1 MMWVGIYAALAVCV
15 VFLSIKL
22 ANYVDLIDKKTD
34 MSGAFIGGVILAA
47 VTSLPELFTSIS
59 AVLFVKQPDLVMGN
73 ILGSNLF
80 NMCIFGGAALIAAKS
95 LCKSTIGNSHL
106 KTTVITFVMFAIMLL
121 PVVFKKDYTVVGISV
136 YSIILLVLYACSIKF
151 MAGDSAETEGEDTSD
166 LTLKQIVIRFIIMAV
181 LLVTASIF
189 ITFAADKLSEQF
201 KLGKTVGGALFLG
214 VATSLPE
221 LTSSIALIRK
231 GNFNACAGNVMGSGV
246 FNFCIISIADILYRG
261 GSVYTSSGD
270 KSNKY
275 LNIFGLVA
283 AAVVGIILIMKQRKK
298 DTENAGL
305 KLFYRIGGLAIL
317 GCYGAFLFLSNAK

>member
-15 VFLSIKL
+15 VFFSIKL

-34 MSGAFIGGVILAA
+34 LSGAFIGGVILAA

-95 LCKSTIGNSHL
+95 LCKATIGSSHF
-106 KTTVITFVMFAIMLL
+106 KTTVITFIMFAIMML

-151 MAGDSAETEGEDTSD
+151 MAGDSAESEGEDTSD
-166 LTLKQIVIRFIIMAV
+166 LTLKQIIIRFIIMAV

-189 ITFAADKLSEQF
+189 ITIAADHLSEEF

-246 FNFCIISIADILYRG
+246 FNFCIISVADILYRG
-261 GSVYTSSGD
+261 GSVYISND
-270 KSNKY
+270 KSSSY

-283 AAVVGIILIMKQRKK
+283 TTAVGAILLMKMRKK

-317 GCYGAFLFLSNAK
+317 ACYGAFLFLSNAK

>member
-15 VFLSIKL
+15 VFFSIKL

-34 MSGAFIGGVILAA
+34 LSGAFIGGVILAA

-95 LCKSTIGNSHL
+95 LCKSTIGSSHF
-106 KTTVITFVMFAIMLL
+106 KTTVITFIMFSIMLL

-151 MAGDSAETEGEDTSD
+151 MAGDSAESEGEDNSD
-166 LTLKQIVIRFIIMAV
+166 LTIKQIIIRFVIMAV
-181 LLVTASIF
+181 LLVVASIF
-189 ITFAADKLSEQF
+189 ITIAADHLSEEF
-201 KLGKTVGGALFLG
+201 NLGKTVGGALFLG

-246 FNFCIISIADILYRG
+246 FNFCIISVADILYRV
-261 GSVYTSSGD
+261 GSVYISND
-270 KSNKY
+270 KSSSY

-283 AAVVGIILIMKQRKK
+283 TAAVGAILLMKIRKK

-305 KLFYRIGGLAIL
+305 KLFYRFGGLAIL
-317 GCYGAFLFLSNAK
+317 ACYAAFLILSN

>member
-15 VFLSIKL
+15 VFFSIKL

-34 MSGAFIGGVILAA
+34 LSGAFIGGVILAA

-95 LCKSTIGNSHL
+95 LCRSTIGSSHF
-106 KTTVITFVMFAIMLL
+106 KTTVITFIMFSIMLL
-121 PVVFKKDYTVVGISV
+121 PVVFKKDYTVAGISV

-151 MAGDSAETEGEDTSD
+151 MAGDSAESEGEDTSD
-166 LTLKQIVIRFIIMAV
+166 LTLKQIIIRFVIMAV
-181 LLVTASIF
+181 LLVVASIF
-189 ITFAADKLSEQF
+189 ITYAADQLSETF

-246 FNFCIISIADILYRG
+246 FNFCIISVADILYRG
-261 GSVYTSSGD
+261 GSVYISND
-270 KSNKY
+270 KSSSY

-283 AAVVGIILIMKQRKK
+283 TAAVGAILLMKMRKK

-305 KLFYRIGGLAIL
+305 KLFYRFGGLAIL
-317 GCYGAFLFLSNAK
+317 GCYAAFLILSN

>member
-15 VFLSIKL
+15 VFFSIKL

-34 MSGAFIGGVILAA
+34 LSGAFIGGVILAA

-95 LCKSTIGNSHL
+95 LCRSTIGSSHF
-106 KTTVITFVMFAIMLL
+106 KTTVITFIMFSIMLL
-121 PVVFKKDYTVVGISV
+121 PVVFKKDYTVAGISV

-151 MAGDSAETEGEDTSD
+151 MAGDSAESEGEDNSD
-166 LTLKQIVIRFIIMAV
+166 LTIKQIIIRFVIMAV
-181 LLVTASIF
+181 LLVVASIF
-189 ITFAADKLSEQF
+189 ITIAADHLSEEF
-201 KLGKTVGGALFLG
+201 NLGKTVGGALFLG

-246 FNFCIISIADILYRG
+246 FNFCIISVADILYRG
-261 GSVYTSSGD
+261 GSVYISKD
-270 KSNKY
+270 KSSSY
-275 LNIFGLVA
+275 LNIFGLAA
-283 AAVVGIILIMKQRKK
+283 AAVVGAILIMKQRKK
-298 DTENAGL
+298 DSENAGL

-317 GCYGAFLFLSNAK
+317 GCYAAFLVLSN

>member
-15 VFLSIKL
+15 VFFSIKL

-34 MSGAFIGGVILAA
+34 LSGAFIGGVILAA

-95 LCKSTIGNSHL
+95 LCKSTIGSSHF
-106 KTTVITFVMFAIMLL
+106 KTTVITFIMFSIMLL
-121 PVVFKKDYTVVGISV
+121 PVVFKKDYTVVGISG

-151 MAGDSAETEGEDTSD
+151 MAGDSAESEGEDNSD
-166 LTLKQIVIRFIIMAV
+166 LTIKQIIIRFVIMAV
-181 LLVTASIF
+181 LLVVASIF
-189 ITFAADKLSEQF
+189 ITIAADHLSEEF
-201 KLGKTVGGALFLG
+201 NLGKTVGGALFLG

-246 FNFCIISIADILYRG
+246 FNFCIISVADILYRG
-261 GSVYTSSGD
+261 GSVYISND
-270 KSNKY
+270 KSSSY

-283 AAVVGIILIMKQRKK
+283 TAAVGAILLMKIRKK

-305 KLFYRIGGLAIL
+305 KLFYRFGGLAIL
-317 GCYGAFLFLSNAK
+317 ACYAAFLILSN

>member
-15 VFLSIKL
+15 VFFSIKL

-34 MSGAFIGGVILAA
+34 LSGAFIGGVILAA

-80 NMCIFGGAALIAAKS
+80 NMCIFGGAALVAAKS
-95 LCKSTIGNSHL
+95 MCKSTIGSSHF
-106 KTTVITFVMFAIMLL
+106 KTTVITFIMFAIMLL

-151 MAGDSAETEGEDTSD
+151 MAGDSAESEGEDTSD
-166 LTLKQIVIRFIIMAV
+166 LTLKQIIIRFIIMAV

-189 ITFAADKLSEQF
+189 ITIAADHLSEEF
-201 KLGKTVGGALFLG
+201 NLGKTVGGALFLG

-231 GNFNACAGNVMGSGV
+231 GNFNACVGNVMGSGV
-246 FNFCIISIADILYRG
+246 FNFCIISVADILYRD
-261 GSVYTSSGD
+261 GSVYISND
-270 KSNKY
+270 KSSSY
-275 LNIFGLVA
+275 LNIFGLA
-283 AAVVGIILIMKQRKK
+283 ATAVVGAILIMKQRKK
-298 DTENAGL
+298 DSENAAL
-305 KLFYRIGGLAIL
+305 KLFYRLGGLCIL
-317 GCYGAFLFLSNAK
+317 GCYAAFLVLSN

>member
-15 VFLSIKL
+15 VFFSIKL

-34 MSGAFIGGVILAA
+34 LSGAFIGGVILAA

-59 AVLFVKQPDLVMGN
+59 AVLFVKQPDLVIGN

-95 LCKSTIGNSHL
+95 LCKSTIGNSHF
-106 KTTVITFVMFAIMLL
+106 KTTVITFIMFAIMTL
-121 PVVFKKDYTVVGISV
+121 PVVFKKDFEFAGISV

-151 MAGDSAETEGEDTSD
+151 MAGDSAESEGEDTSD
-166 LTLKQIVIRFIIMAV
+166 LTLKQIIIRFIIMAV

-189 ITFAADKLSEQF
+189 ITIATDHLTEEFN
-201 KLGKTVGGALFLG
+201 LGKTVGGALFLG

-246 FNFCIISIADILYRG
+246 FNFCIISIADFLYRG
-261 GSVYTSSGD
+261 GSVYISKD
-270 KSNKY
+270 KSSSY

-305 KLFYRIGGLAIL
+305 KLFYRIGGFAIL
-317 GCYGAFLFLSNAK
+317 ACYGAFLFLSNAK

>member
-106 KTTVITFVMFAIMLL
+106 KTTVITFVMFSIMLL
-121 PVVFKKDYTVVGISV
+121 PVVFKKDFEFVGISI

-151 MAGDSAETEGEDTSD
+151 MAGDSAETEGEDDSD
-166 LTLKQIVIRFIIMAV
+166 LTLKQIVVRFVIMAV

-189 ITFAADKLSEQF
+189 ITFAADHLSEQF
-201 KLGKTVGGALFLG
+201 NLGKTVGGALFLG

-246 FNFCIISIADILYRG
+246 FNFCIISVADILYRG
-261 GSVYTSSGD
+261 GSVYISND
-270 KSNKY
+270 KSSSY
-275 LNIFGLVA
+275 LNIFGLIS
-283 AAVVGIILIMKQRKK
+283 AAVVGAILIAKRAKK
-298 DTENAGL
+298 STENAGL
-305 KLFYRIGGLAIL
+305 KLFYRLGGLSIL
-317 GCYGAFLFLSNAK
+317 GCYAAFLILSN

>member
-1 MMWVGIYAALAVCV
+1 MWVGIYAALAVCV

-34 MSGAFIGGVILAA
+34 LSGAFIGGVILAA

-151 MAGDSAETEGEDTSD
+151 MAGDSAESEGEDTSD
-166 LTLKQIVIRFIIMAV
+166 LTLKQIIIRFIIMAV

-189 ITFAADKLSEQF
+189 ITVAADHLSEEF
-201 KLGKTVGGALFLG
+201 NLGKTVGGALFLG

-246 FNFCIISIADILYRG
+246 FNFCIISVADILYRG
-261 GSVYTSSGD
+261 GSVYISND
-270 KSNKY
+270 KSSSY
-275 LNIFGLVA
+275 LNIFGLA
-283 AAVVGIILIMKQRKK
+283 ATAVVGAILIMKQRKK
-298 DTENAGL
+298 DSENAGL
-305 KLFYRIGGLAIL
+305 KLFYRLGGLCIL
-317 GCYGAFLFLSNAK
+317 GCYAAFLILSN

>member
-15 VFLSIKL
+15 VFFSIKL

-34 MSGAFIGGVILAA
+34 LSGAFIGGV
-47 VTSLPELFTSIS
+47 FTSIS

-95 LCKSTIGNSHL
+95 LCRSTIGSSHF
-106 KTTVITFVMFAIMLL
+106 KTTVITFIMFSIMLL
-121 PVVFKKDYTVVGISV
+121 PVVFKKDYTVAGISV

-151 MAGDSAETEGEDTSD
+151 MAGDSAESEGEDNSD
-166 LTLKQIVIRFIIMAV
+166 LTIKQIIIRFVIMAV
-181 LLVTASIF
+181 LLVVASIF
-189 ITFAADKLSEQF
+189 ITIAADHLSEEF
-201 KLGKTVGGALFLG
+201 NLGKTVGGALFLG

-246 FNFCIISIADILYRG
+246 FNFCIISVADILYRG
-261 GSVYTSSGD
+261 GSVYISKD
-270 KSNKY
+270 KSSSY

-283 AAVVGIILIMKQRKK
+283 TAAVGAILLMKIRKK

-317 GCYGAFLFLSNAK
+317 GFLVLSN

>member
-15 VFLSIKL
+15 VFFSIKL

-34 MSGAFIGGVILAA
+34 LSGAFIGGVILAA

-95 LCKSTIGNSHL
+95 LCKSTIGSSHF
-106 KTTVITFVMFAIMLL
+106 KTTVITFIMFSIMLL
-121 PVVFKKDYTVVGISV
+121 PVVFKKDYTVAGISV

-151 MAGDSAETEGEDTSD
+151 MAGDSAESEGEDNSD
-166 LTLKQIVIRFIIMAV
+166 LTLKQIIIRFVIMAV
-181 LLVTASIF
+181 LLVVASIF
-189 ITFAADKLSEQF
+189 ITIAADHLSEEF
-201 KLGKTVGGALFLG
+201 NLGKTVGGALFLG

-231 GNFNACAGNVMGSGV
+231 DNFNACAGNVMGSGV
-246 FNFCIISIADILYRG
+246 FNFCIISVADILYRG
-261 GSVYTSSGD
+261 GSVYISND
-270 KSNKY
+270 KSSSY

-283 AAVVGIILIMKQRKK
+283 TAAVGAILLMKIRKK

-305 KLFYRIGGLAIL
+305 KLFYRFGGLAIL
-317 GCYGAFLFLSNAK
+317 GCYAAFLILSN

>member
-15 VFLSIKL
+15 VFFSIKL

-34 MSGAFIGGVILAA
+34 LSGAFIGGVILAA

-95 LCKSTIGNSHL
+95 LCRSTIGSSHF
-106 KTTVITFVMFAIMLL
+106 KTTVITFIMFSIMLL

-151 MAGDSAETEGEDTSD
+151 MAGDSAESEGEDNSD
-166 LTLKQIVIRFIIMAV
+166 LTLKQIIIRFVIMAV
-181 LLVTASIF
+181 LLVVASIF
-189 ITFAADKLSEQF
+189 ITKAADKLSEQF
-201 KLGKTVGGALFLG
+201 NLGKTVGGALFLG

-246 FNFCIISIADILYRG
+246 FNFCIISVADILYRG
-261 GSVYTSSGD
+261 GSVYISND
-270 KSNKY
+270 KSSSY
-275 LNIFGLVA
+275 LNIFGLAAA
-283 AAVVGIILIMKQRKK
+283 AAVGAILLMKMRKK

-305 KLFYRIGGLAIL
+305 KLFYRFGGLAIL
-317 GCYGAFLFLSNAK
+317 GCYAAFLVLSN

>member
-1 MMWVGIYAALAVCV
+1 MWVGIYAALAVCV
-15 VFLSIKL
+15 VFFSIKL

-34 MSGAFIGGVILAA
+34 LSGAFIGGVILAA

-95 LCKSTIGNSHL
+95 LCRSTIGSSHF
-106 KTTVITFVMFAIMLL
+106 KTTVITFIMFSIMLL

-151 MAGDSAETEGEDTSD
+151 MAGDSAESEGEDNSD
-166 LTLKQIVIRFIIMAV
+166 LTIKQIIIRFVIMAV
-181 LLVTASIF
+181 LLVVASIF
-189 ITFAADKLSEQF
+189 ITIAADHLSEEF
-201 KLGKTVGGALFLG
+201 NLGKTVGGALFLG

-246 FNFCIISIADILYRG
+246 FNFCIISVADILYRG
-261 GSVYTSSGD
+261 GSVYISKD
-270 KSNKY
+270 KSSSY

-283 AAVVGIILIMKQRKK
+283 TAAVGAILLMKIRKK

-317 GCYGAFLFLSNAK
+317 GCYAAFLVLSN

>member
-15 VFLSIKL
+15 VFFSIKL

-34 MSGAFIGGVILAA
+34 LSGAFIGGVILAA

-95 LCKSTIGNSHL
+95 LCKSTIGSSHF
-106 KTTVITFVMFAIMLL
+106 KTTVITFIMFSIMLL
-121 PVVFKKDYTVVGISV
+121 PVVFKKDYTVAGISV

-151 MAGDSAETEGEDTSD
+151 MAGDSAESEGEDNSD
-166 LTLKQIVIRFIIMAV
+166 LTLKQIIIRFVIMAV
-181 LLVTASIF
+181 LLVVASIF
-189 ITFAADKLSEQF
+189 ITIAADHLSEEF
-201 KLGKTVGGALFLG
+201 NLGKTVGGALFLG

-246 FNFCIISIADILYRG
+246 FNFCIISVADILYRG
-261 GSVYTSSGD
+261 GSVYISND
-270 KSNKY
+270 KSSSY
-275 LNIFGLVA
+275 LNIFGLA
-283 AAVVGIILIMKQRKK
+283 ATAAVGAILLMKIRKK

-305 KLFYRIGGLAIL
+305 KLFYRFGGLAIL
-317 GCYGAFLFLSNAK
+317 GCYAAFLILSN

>member
-1 MMWVGIYAALAVCV
+1 MMWVGIYAVLAVCV
-15 VFLSIKL
+15 VFFSIKL

-34 MSGAFIGGVILAA
+34 LSGAFIGGVILAA

-95 LCKSTIGNSHL
+95 LCRSTIGSSHF
-106 KTTVITFVMFAIMLL
+106 KTTVITFIMFSIMLL

-151 MAGDSAETEGEDTSD
+151 MAGDSAESEGEDNSD
-166 LTLKQIVIRFIIMAV
+166 LTLKQIIIRFVIMAV
-181 LLVTASIF
+181 LLVVASIF
-189 ITFAADKLSEQF
+189 ITIAADHLSEEF
-201 KLGKTVGGALFLG
+201 NLGKTVGGALFLG

-246 FNFCIISIADILYRG
+246 FNFCIISVADILYRG
-261 GSVYTSSGD
+261 GSVYISKD
-270 KSNKY
+270 KSSSY

-283 AAVVGIILIMKQRKK
+283 TAAVGAILLMKIRKK
-298 DTENAGL
+298 DTENSGL

-317 GCYGAFLFLSNAK
+317 GCYAAFLVLSN

>member
-1 MMWVGIYAALAVCV
+1 MWVGIYAALAVCV
-15 VFLSIKL
+15 VFFSIKL

-34 MSGAFIGGVILAA
+34 LSGAFIGGVILAA

-95 LCKSTIGNSHL
+95 LCRSTIGSSHF
-106 KTTVITFVMFAIMLL
+106 KTTVITFIMFSIMLL

-151 MAGDSAETEGEDTSD
+151 MAGDSAESEGEDNSD
-166 LTLKQIVIRFIIMAV
+166 LTIKQIIIRFVIMAV
-181 LLVTASIF
+181 LLVVASIF
-189 ITFAADKLSEQF
+189 ITIAADHLSEEF
-201 KLGKTVGGALFLG
+201 NLGKTVGGALFLG

-246 FNFCIISIADILYRG
+246 FNFCIISVADILYRG
-261 GSVYTSSGD
+261 GSVYISKD
-270 KSNKY
+270 KSSSY
-275 LNIFGLVA
+275 LNIFGLA
-283 AAVVGIILIMKQRKK
+283 ATAAVGAILLMKIRKK

-305 KLFYRIGGLAIL
+305 KLFYRFGGLAIL
-317 GCYGAFLFLSNAK
+317 ACYAAFLILSN

>member
-15 VFLSIKL
+15 VFFSIKL

-34 MSGAFIGGVILAA
+34 LSGAFIGGVILAA

-95 LCKSTIGNSHL
+95 LCRSTIGSSHF
-106 KTTVITFVMFAIMLL
+106 KTTVITFIMFSIMLL

-151 MAGDSAETEGEDTSD
+151 MAGDSAESEGEDTSD
-166 LTLKQIVIRFIIMAV
+166 LTLKQIIIRFVIMAV

-189 ITFAADKLSEQF
+189 ITIAADHLSEEF

-246 FNFCIISIADILYRG
+246 FNFCIISVADILYRG
-261 GSVYTSSGD
+261 GSVYISND
-270 KSNKY
+270 KSSSY

-283 AAVVGIILIMKQRKK
+283 TAAVGAILIIKQRKK
-298 DTENAGL
+298 DSENAGL

-317 GCYGAFLFLSNAK
+317 GCYAAFLVLSN

>member
-15 VFLSIKL
+15 VFFSIKL

-34 MSGAFIGGVILAA
+34 LSGAFIGGVILAA

-121 PVVFKKDYTVVGISV
+121 PVVFKKDYTVANISV

-151 MAGDSAETEGEDTSD
+151 MAGDSAESEGEDTSD

-189 ITFAADKLSEQF
+189 ITFAADHLSEQF
-201 KLGKTVGGALFLG
+201 NLGKTVGGALFLG

-261 GSVYTSSGD
+261 GSVYISND
-270 KSNKY
+270 KSSSY

-283 AAVVGIILIMKQRKK
+283 TAVVGIILIMKQRKK

-305 KLFYRIGGLAIL
+305 KLFYRIGGFAIL

>member
-15 VFLSIKL
+15 VFFSIKL

-34 MSGAFIGGVILAA
+34 LSGAFIGGVILAA

-95 LCKSTIGNSHL
+95 MCKSTIGSSHF
-106 KTTVITFVMFAIMLL
+106 KTTVITFIMFAIMLL

-151 MAGDSAETEGEDTSD
+151 MAGDSAESEGEDTSD
-166 LTLKQIVIRFIIMAV
+166 LTLKQIIIRFIIMAV

-189 ITFAADKLSEQF
+189 ITVAADHLSEEF
-201 KLGKTVGGALFLG
+201 NLGKTVGGALFLG

-246 FNFCIISIADILYRG
+246 FNFCIISVADILYRD
-261 GSVYTSSGD
+261 GSVYISND
-270 KSNKY
+270 KSSSY
-275 LNIFGLVA
+275 LNIFGLA
-283 AAVVGIILIMKQRKK
+283 ATAVVGAILIMKQRKK
-298 DTENAGL
+298 DSENAAL
-305 KLFYRIGGLAIL
+305 KLFYRLGGLCIL
-317 GCYGAFLFLSNAK
+317 GCYAAFLVLSN

>member
-15 VFLSIKL
+15 VFFSIKL

-34 MSGAFIGGVILAA
+34 LSGAFIGGVILAA

-151 MAGDSAETEGEDTSD
+151 MAGDSAETEGEDNSP
-166 LTLKQIVIRFIIMAV
+166 LTLKQIIIRFIIMAV

-189 ITFAADKLSEQF
+189 ITVAADHLSEEF
-201 KLGKTVGGALFLG
+201 NLGKTVGGALFLG

-246 FNFCIISIADILYRG
+246 FNFCIISVADILYRG
-261 GSVYTSSGD
+261 GSVYISND
-270 KSNKY
+270 KSSSY

-305 KLFYRIGGLAIL
+305 KLFYRIGGFAIL
-317 GCYGAFLFLSNAK
+317 ACYGAFLVMSN

>member
-1 MMWVGIYAALAVCV
+1 MMWVGIYAVLAVCV
-15 VFLSIKL
+15 VFFSIKL

-34 MSGAFIGGVILAA
+34 LSGAFIGGVILAA

-95 LCKSTIGNSHL
+95 LCRSTIGSSHF
-106 KTTVITFVMFAIMLL
+106 KTTVITFIMFSIMLL

-151 MAGDSAETEGEDTSD
+151 MAGDSAESEGEDNSD
-166 LTLKQIVIRFIIMAV
+166 LTLKQIIIRFVIMAV
-181 LLVTASIF
+181 LLVVASIF
-189 ITFAADKLSEQF
+189 ITIAADHLSEEF
-201 KLGKTVGGALFLG
+201 NLGKTVGGALFLG

-261 GSVYTSSGD
+261 GSVYISKD
-270 KSNKY
+270 KSSSY

-283 AAVVGIILIMKQRKK
+283 TAAVGAILLMKIRKK
-298 DTENAGL
+298 DTENSGL

-317 GCYGAFLFLSNAK
+317 GCYAAFLVLSN

>member
-15 VFLSIKL
+15 VFFSIKL

-34 MSGAFIGGVILAA
+34 LSGAFIGGVILAA

-95 LCKSTIGNSHL
+95 LCRSTIGSSHF
-106 KTTVITFVMFAIMLL
+106 KTTVITFIMFSIMLL
-121 PVVFKKDYTVVGISV
+121 PVVFKKDYTVAGISV

-151 MAGDSAETEGEDTSD
+151 MAGDSAESEGEDTSD
-166 LTLKQIVIRFIIMAV
+166 LTLKQIIIRFVIMAV
-181 LLVTASIF
+181 LLVVASIF
-189 ITFAADKLSEQF
+189 ITIAADHLSEEF
-201 KLGKTVGGALFLG
+201 NLGKTVGGALFLG

-246 FNFCIISIADILYRG
+246 FNFCIISVADILYRG
-261 GSVYTSSGD
+261 GSVYISKD
-270 KSNKY
+270 KSSSY
-275 LNIFGLVA
+275 LNIFGLAA
-283 AAVVGIILIMKQRKK
+283 AAVVGAILIMKQRKK
-298 DTENAGL
+298 DSENAGL

-317 GCYGAFLFLSNAK
+317 GCYAAFLVLSK